1 MTGLSVRGLTLAEGT
16 PARLVAED
24 ISFSAPRGAVT
35 AVLGGPGAGKTLL
48 LAGIAGLRKPMRG
61 TVLVNGVDITTAKPA
76 RRGIFLLPPGT
87 DLGGERAVAA
97 ALRRIAGRAM
107 AGQIPELLDIFGLSP
122 VAGARLATLTHG
134 QGFAVLAA
142 ARLLGPGDVLLL
154 DEAGTGLDGDARA
167 ALLGWLWRQAQD
179 GRTVVLATRTAD
191 LALTA
196 DNLVL
201 LRRGQVLQAGAP
213 ASVYAEPRDPGA
225 ARLTG
230 PVNVLAGVV
239 RQKVS
244 GGFIWVAGGRK
255 FTQRGAGPALGGAVA
270 LYLRPEQI
278 SLVAA
283 DAEGNVLPATVT
295 RLIYLGGRTQ
305 ACVDTALGPLEIHM
319 AGPTPFRTGQSVA
332 VGWDIGAAWR
342 PWANDDSG
350 QAVAP
355 AAAPLATRAR
365 VQRLPTSV

>member
-48 LAGIAGLRKPMRG
+48 LAGIAGLRKQVRG
-61 TVLVNGVDITTAKPA
+61 TVLVNGVDITAAKPA

-87 DLGGERAVAA
+87 DLGGERTVSA
-97 ALRRIAGRAM
+97 ALRRIAGRAL
-107 AGQIPELLDIFGLSP
+107 AGQIPELLELFGLSSQ
-122 VAGARLATLTHG
+122 AGARLATLTHG
-134 QGFAVLAA
+134 QGYAVLAA
-142 ARLLGPGDVLLL
+142 SRLLGQGDVLLV
-154 DEAGTGLDGDARA
+154 DEAGTGLDGEGRA
-167 ALLGWLWRQAQD
+167 ALLGWLWRRAAD
-179 GRTVVLATRTAD
+179 GSTIVLATRTAD

-213 ASVYAEPRDPGA
+213 ASVYADPRDPDA

-230 PVNVLAGVV
+230 PVNVLLGVV

-255 FTQRGAGPALGGAVA
+255 FIQLGAGPSLGGEVA
-270 LYLRPEQI
+270 LYLRPEQLR
-278 SLVAA
+278 LVPH
-283 DAEGNVLPATVT
+283 DAEGNVLPAMVT
-295 RLIYLGGRTQ
+295 RLICLGGRTK
-305 ACVDTALGPLEIHM
+305 ACVDTALGPLEVDT

-332 VGWDIGAAWR
+332 VGWDTGAAWR
-342 PWANDDSG
+342 PWANDDPG
-350 QAVAP
+350 QGA
-355 AAAPLATRAR
+355 AAAPAPPATMAR